1 VNQTTGNMSKDYYKA
16 LGVAENATEDE
27 IKKAF
32 RKLAKQYHPDRN
44 KGDKKA
50 EEKFKDISEAYD
62 VLGDK
67 NKRQQYDTMRKY
79 GTFTGGPSF
88 DPRYS
93 GGFDSSQ
100 FERFFRFERSEGAD
114 IFEELFGSIF
124 GARRGA
130 GSRSGPRPRQP
141 RRVDGRD
148 ANVTATITF
157 MEAVRGTTKT
167 IIAKNPGPQ
176 GNRRKIRVRIPTGIE
191 DGGKIRLRGMGFPGR
206 DGGGNGDLI
215 VTVKVEKDQ
224 KFERKGNDIYTKVLV
239 DYPTAALGGKVQ
251 AHTLTRKISLNIPP
265 GTTSGTKLRLKGMGI
280 AVDGVAGDQYVEII
294 VDVPKNL
301 TDEQKQLLE
310 QLKKTME

>member
-1 VNQTTGNMSKDYYKA
+1 MSKDYYKV
-16 LGVAENATEDE
+16 LGVSETASEDE

-44 KGDKKA
+44 RGDKSA

-79 GTFTGGPSF
+79 GTFTGSPSF

-100 FERFFRFERSEGAD
+100 FERFFRFDRSEGAD

-124 GARRGA
+124 GGRPGGFRA
-130 GSRSGPRPRQP
+130 GPRPRP
-141 RRVDGRD
+141 KRRVNGRD
-148 ANVTATITF
+148 ANVTARISF
-157 MEAVRGTTKT
+157 VEAAKGTTKT
-167 IIAKNPGPQ
+167 IIAKSSGPQ
-176 GNRRKIRVRIPTGIE
+176 KTKRKIRVKIPAGIE
-191 DGGKIRLRGMGFPGR
+191 SGGKIRLRGMGFPGT

-215 VTVKVEKDQ
+215 VTVQVDKDQ

-239 DYPTAALGGKVQ
+239 DYPTAVLGGKVQ
-251 AHTLTRKISLNIPP
+251 AHTLTRKVSLNVPP

-280 AVDGVAGDQYVEII
+280 SVNGATGDQYVEIV

-301 TDEQKQLLE
+301 TDEQKLLIE